1 MQLTTKKFI
10 LTILIFTLAIT
21 GVSSQGKKDA
31 LKLYRNGDYAEA
43 IKVKQSK

>member
-21 GVSSQGKKDA
+21 GVFSQGKKDA
-31 LKLYRNGDYAEA
+31 LPCQTGSNEWQKNSNQE
-43 IKVKQSK
+43 